1 MVLSD
6 LALSAALPAAGG
18 LILALLLGWW
28 LGGRQ
33 ARAGRPARPDWEDE
47 RMRQYQTLLQKS
59 LAGVYLI
66 QNQLVVYANPRFA
79 EMLGYPE
86 SEFAGKVTMEML
98 TADPANLARTNE
110 NLRRRQSGEVES
122 LHYTLLAKRKDGR
135 VIDLE
140 VFGTRTEYQGR
151 PAVIGTALDVTD
163 RRQAEEALR
172 QSEQRTSLILD
183 NASDIMGLF
192 AVEPGPTLRLVSL
205 NRRFL
210 EAARSSGNAVKAE
223 DLIGRTL
230 DELISQFF
238 RLDPSSIAQAVD
250 RYREVVA
257 TGLKSGFEEER
268 QLPAGP
274 YYAEAVLSPVLD
286 RDGRCA
292 FVLYSST
299 DVTER
304 RVANAALARSEESHR
319 ALFEEASDPI
329 AVIGEDGRIVEA
341 NPRLCQWLGYT
352 REELINRIAEEL
364 LAPEESAAFEQR
376 RARLRAGPLPP
387 REYQFRHRDGTYL
400 RAEVNA
406 KRLPDGRT
414 LAILRDTTERR
425 RNEETRRQLENQL
438 QQAQKLQAI
447 GTLAGGIAH
456 DFNNILTAI
465 LGNAE
470 LLRMVLPEN
479 SRGREHADEILDAS
493 RRARDLVR
501 QILAFSRRQDQER
514 REYSLQPI
522 LAEVLRMVRVTL
534 PRNIEIRTELNDDEP
549 IVSIDATQMHQVIV
563 NLCTNAA
570 HAMRTSGGLITIAE
584 SIGELPNAVALAH
597 PQLRSGRYVCL
608 SVRDTGHGMDDATVQ
623 RIFEP
628 FFTTKG
634 PGEGTGLGLAV
645 VHGII
650 GAHEGAI
657 TVESSPGAGTCFH
670 IYLPASNKCAE
681 KTVVAAAPGVE
692 SASGQERLVFVD
704 DDESVRLVGKPI
716 LERLGYRVTP
726 FPTGNDALEYLRQHP
741 QDVDIIVSDFS
752 MPGMDGIELAQAAR
766 AIRPGL
772 PFVLLS
778 GYGDTHEAADAGIRF
793 ILAKPFSMSA
803 LSTTVREALTTP
815 A

>member
-1 MVLSD
+1 MVLSE
-6 LALSAALPAAGG
+6 LTLSAAAPAAGG
-18 LILALLLGWW
+18 VLLALVVGWW
-28 LGGRQ
+28 LGRRRP
-33 ARAGRPARPDWEDE
+33 RAALAASRPSWEDE
-47 RMRQYQTLLQKS
+47 RLRQYQALLQKS

-66 QNQLVVYANPRFA
+66 QNEVVVYANPRFA
-79 EMLGYPE
+79 EIIGYPE
-86 SEFAGKVTMEML
+86 AEVPGLTMNILAADAANRALVAG
-98 TADPANLARTNE
+98 
-110 NLRRRQSGEVES
+110 NLRRRESGEVES
-122 LHYTLLAKRKDGR
+122 LHYVLQVRRRDDR

-151 PAVIGTALDVTD
+151 PAVIGTALDITG

-183 NASDIMGLF
+183 NASDVMGLF
-192 AVEPGPTLRLVSL
+192 AVEAGPTLRLVSL
-205 NRRFL
+205 NRRL
-210 EAARSSGNAVKAE
+210 VEAARTAGSAATAE

-230 DELISQFF
+230 DELISQHF

-257 TGLKSGFEEER
+257 TGRKTRFEETR
-268 QLPAGP
+268 DLPAGL
-274 YYAEAVLSPVLD
+274 YHAETVLSPVLG

-299 DVTER
+299 DITER
-304 RVANAALARSEESHR
+304 RLATAALARSEESHR

-329 AVIGEDGRIVEA
+329 AVIGEDGRIAEA
-341 NPRLCQWLGYT
+341 NPRLCQWLGYA
-352 REELINRIAEEL
+352 RDELIHRIAQEL

-387 REYQFRHRDGTYL
+387 REYQFRHRDGAYL
-400 RAEVNA
+400 RAEANA

-425 RNEETRRQLENQL
+425 RNEETRRQLESQL

-514 REYSLQPI
+514 REYSLQTI

-534 PRNIEIRTELNDDEP
+534 PRNIEIRTELNDEEP

-570 HAMRTSGGLITIAE
+570 HAMRASGGLITIAE

-608 SVRDTGHGMDDATVQ
+608 SVRDTGHGMDAATLQ

-657 TVESSPGAGTCFH
+657 TVESAPGEGTCFR
-670 IYLPASNKCAE
+670 IYLPASTKSAE
-681 KTVVAAAPGVE
+681 RPASAVPAGVE
-692 SASGQERLVFVD
+692 AASGQERLLFVD

-716 LERLGYRVTP
+716 LERLGYRVTA
-726 FPTGNDALEYLRQHP
+726 FPTGNDALEFLRLHP
-741 QDVDIIVSDFS
+741 QEVDVIVSDFS
-752 MPGMDGIELAQAAR
+752 MPGLDGIELAQAAW
-766 AIRPGL
+766 ALRPGL

-778 GYGDTHEAADAGIRF
+778 GYGDTHEAAGAGIRY

-803 LSTTVREALTTP
+803 LSATVREALTTP
-815 A
+815 T